1 MNNNVMIGAVKSKI
15 TKLKYSEYTDTI
27 RSVPENYWVASV
39 KNGKLIFN
47 SWDGAV
53 KGRINKT
60 FVKNGGSRISPD
72 N

>member
-39 KNGKLIFN
+39 KNGKLIFD

-60 FVKNGGSRISPD
+60 FVKKWWEQNKPR
-72 N
+72 

>member
-1 MNNNVMIGAVKSKI
+1 MNNVMIGAVKSKI
-15 TKLKYSEYTDTI
+15 TKLKYSEGTGTV

-39 KNGKLIFN
+39 KNGKLVFD

-60 FVKNGGSRISPD
+60 YVKKWWEQNKP
-72 N
+72 

>member
-1 MNNNVMIGAVKSKI
+1 MNTVMIGAVKSKI
-15 TKLKYSEYTDTI
+15 TKLKYSEYTGTI

-39 KNGKLIFN
+39 KNGKLVFD

-60 FVKNGGSRISPD
+60 FVKKWWEQNKP
-72 N
+72 

>member
-1 MNNNVMIGAVKSKI
+1 MNNVMIGAVKSKI
-15 TKLKYSEYTDTI
+15 TKLKYSEYTGTI

-39 KNGKLIFN
+39 KNGKLVFD

-60 FVKNGGSRISPD
+60 FVKKWWEQNKP
-72 N
+72 

>member
-1 MNNNVMIGAVKSKI
+1 MNNVMIGAVKSKI

-39 KNGKLIFN
+39 KNGKLIFD

-60 FVKNGGSRISPD
+60 FVKKWWEQNKPR
-72 N
+72 

>member
-1 MNNNVMIGAVKSKI
+1 MNNVMIGAVKSKI
-15 TKLKYSEYTDTI
+15 TKLKYSESTGTV

-39 KNGKLIFN
+39 KNGKLVFD

-60 FVKNGGSRISPD
+60 YVKKWWEQNKP
-72 N
+72 